1 MSNEDRQ
8 LTLLGYLGT
17 RLYNYCQGY
26 LGDCNYDGKE
36 IVGIGSRWIA
46 VIDNYLNHE
55 YKLLDTFRIAV
66 FENSEELVRFIQ
78 KNKKEA

>member
-1 MSNEDRQ
+1 MSNEDIQ
-8 LTLLGYLGT
+8 LTLLSYLGT
-17 RLYNYCQGY
+17 RLYGYCQGH

-36 IVGIGSRWIA
+36 IVGIGSRWI
-46 VIDNYLNHE
+46 VVTDNYLDCQH
-55 YKLLDTFRIAV
+55 KLLDTFRIAV